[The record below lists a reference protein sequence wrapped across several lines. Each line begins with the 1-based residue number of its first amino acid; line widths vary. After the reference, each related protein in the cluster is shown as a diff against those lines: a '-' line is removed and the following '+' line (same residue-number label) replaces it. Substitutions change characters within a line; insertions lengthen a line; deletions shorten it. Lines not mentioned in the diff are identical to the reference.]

1 MSETQGAALLLH
13 GGGPTQVINAS
24 LAGVVDEC
32 RRQNIAALYG
42 ARYGIDG
49 VLAGDFIELL
59 HTDAARIEAVG
70 RTPGSALGSSRRA
83 VDAADYERILS
94 VFRARD
100 IRYVFLNGGNGSM
113 YMAHQLARAAAD
125 AASEVRVIGIPKT
138 IDNDIAATDHTPGYG
153 STAWFFAC
161 AVRDIGEDVR
171 ALPGRVSV
179 VEIMGRYAGWL
190 TAATAFARANPD
202 DPPHLIYLPERPL
215 SMAQFLADVESV
227 FRRRGT
233 VVVAACEGQKDEHGR
248 PLGDLMRPDGFER
261 QLSGNLGHTLAQFLI
276 RELKLNARSEKPGL
290 LGRSSMA
297 FVSEVDWREAYLCG
311 QAAVSAAIE
320 GHSDCMVS
328 LVREPGAAYRVT
340 TGLAPLAE
348 VAAAERLFP
357 LEWIAPEGND
367 VMPAVPGVRA
377 PVAGSDA
384 ISRPPVAASAEAYRA
399 MTVRDRMIAA
409 VHSITVT
416 AQSPSQIVAC

>member
-1 MSETQGAALLLH
+1 MPETQGGAALLLH

-32 RRQNIAALYG
+32 RRRHIATLYG
-42 ARYGIDG
+42 ARHGIDG
-49 VLAGDFIELL
+49 VLSQDFIELL
-59 HTDAARIEAVG
+59 QLDRARIEAVG

-83 VDAADYERILS
+83 VAAEDYERILAI
-94 VFRARD
+94 FRARD

-113 YMAHQLARAAAD
+113 YMAHQLACAAAD
-125 AASEVRVIGIPKT
+125 AGSEVRVIGIPKT
-138 IDNDIAATDHTPGYG
+138 IDNDIAGTDHTPGYG

-171 ALPGRVSV
+171 ALRGRVSI

-190 TAATAFARANPD
+190 TAATVFARENPD

-233 VVVAACEGQKDEHGR
+233 VVVAACEGQKDEHGH
-248 PLGDLMRPDGFER
+248 PLGDLMRPDGFDR

-297 FVSEVDWREAYLCG
+297 FIAEVDWREAYLCG
-311 QAAVSAAIE
+311 QAAVSAALE
-320 GHSDCMVS
+320 GHTDCMVS
-328 LVREPGAAYRVT
+328 LVREPGREYRVQ

-348 VAAAERLFP
+348 VATAERLFP
-357 LEWIAPEGND
+357 PEWIAPEGND
-367 VMPAVPGVRA
+367 VMPQFLDYA
-377 PVAGSDA
+377 
-384 ISRPPVAASAEAYRA
+384 RPLLGPMHYHARL
-399 MTVRDRMIAA
+399 
-409 VHSITVT
+409 
-416 AQSPSQIVAC
+416 